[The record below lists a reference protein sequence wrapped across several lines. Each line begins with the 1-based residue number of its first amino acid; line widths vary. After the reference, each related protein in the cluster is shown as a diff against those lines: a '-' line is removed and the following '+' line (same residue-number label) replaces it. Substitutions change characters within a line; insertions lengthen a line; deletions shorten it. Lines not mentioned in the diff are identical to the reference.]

1 MIIRQRHAFTLVE
14 LLVVIAIIG
23 VLVAI
28 LLPAVGAAREAAR
41 RNACSNN
48 IRQTALAIMNYDSAR
63 RYFPSYYD
71 WDWTTVNK
79 TSWSI
84 QGKILPYLEEGSVY
98 EHIDFSASYNAATM
112 PNGMRVAAVRVNPY
126 HCPSDPNDTARLGAT
141 GTPEHYP
148 LNFTVNVGTW
158 EVFNPLTRRGGDG
171 AFSANSRFTLRH
183 YKDGMSKTLALAE
196 VKGYNPY
203 YRNAGVGSM
212 PIPSSAAD
220 FCGQGEFKTNSGHTE
235 WVDARSH
242 QTAFTTV
249 FTPNTSVTC
258 TQGGV
263 EYDVDWTNQQE
274 AASTSKVTYA
284 AVTARSYHPGGVNVA
299 MMDAS
304 THFIPGDIDLKVW
317 RAMGTR
323 SGQEQEHYLAP

>member
-1 MIIRQRHAFTLVE
+1 MSTRKRPAFTLVE

-28 LLPAVGAAREAAR
+28 LLPAVSAAREAAR
-41 RNACSNN
+41 RNACGNN

-79 TSWSI
+79 KSWSI
-84 QGKILPYLEEGSVY
+84 QGKILPYLEEGALY
-98 EHIDFSASYNAATM
+98 EHIDFSASYDVATM
-112 PNGMRVAAVRVNPY
+112 PNGLRISAVRVNPY
-126 HCPSDPNDTARLGAT
+126 HCPSDPNDIVRLSAT

-148 LNFTVNVGTW
+148 LNFAVNVGTW
-158 EVFNPLTRRGGDG
+158 EIFNPVTQRVGDG
-171 AFSANSRFTLRH
+171 AFGANSRFTARH

-203 YRNAGVGSM
+203 YRNAGVASM
-212 PIPSSAAD
+212 PIPMSAAD
-220 FCGQGEFKTNSGHTE
+220 FCGQGEFKVNSGHTE

-249 FTPNTSVTC
+249 FSPNTSVIC
-258 TQGGV
+258 TQSGT
-263 EYDVDWTNQQE
+263 EYDVDWSNQQE
-274 AASTSKVTYA
+274 AASTSKVTFA
-284 AVTARSYHPGGVNVA
+284 AVTSRSYHPAGVNVA
-299 MMDAS
+299 FMDAS
-304 THFIPGDIDLKVW
+304 THFIPDDIDLKIW

-323 SGQEQEHYLAP
+323 AGQEQGNYLTP